1 MNSTRK
7 MPIWRILMQWE
18 VILFF
23 MFVAMIVVNSS
34 LSPYFLDS
42 NNILRT
48 TFNFMEK
55 AIIVLPMMFI
65 IICGD
70 IDISVAGIIA
80 LASSFMGLASQH
92 LGVGT
97 PALIFIGLL
106 TGLSVGA
113 LNGLIIT
120 KIGVPAIAVTLAG
133 FFLFRGIAYA
143 MLGDMAVTTYPKS
156 FAYLGQGYIGNTR
169 VPFELVVFI
178 ILAIIFGI
186 VLHKT
191 TYGLNLFAIGN
202 NSTAARFFGINVN
215 RIRFFNFALIG
226 LLSGLASVLLT
237 SRIGSTR
244 PNIASGWELEIIV
257 IVVLGGVSIFGGAG
271 NILGVVIS
279 IFMVGLARFGMGLIN
294 VPGIVMNIVMGFL
307 LLIAVLLP
315 GSLRQLQSK
324 ILTKQQQR

>member
-42 NNILRT
+42 SNILRT

-143 MLGDMAVTTYPKS
+143 MLGDMAVTTYPES
-156 FAYLGQGYIGNTR
+156 FAYLGQGHIGNTR

>member
-1 MNSTRK
+1 
-7 MPIWRILMQWE
+7 MQWE

-143 MLGDMAVTTYPKS
+143 MLGDMAVTTYPES

>member
-1 MNSTRK
+1 MKSTKK

-23 MFVAMIVVNSS
+23 MLITVIIVFSS
-34 LSPYFLDS
+34 LSPYFLDL

-65 IICGD
+65 IICAD
-70 IDISVAGIIA
+70 IDISVAGTIA
-80 LASSFMGLASQH
+80 LSSCCMGLASQY
-92 LGVGT
+92 LGAGT

-106 TGLSVGA
+106 TGLSVGI

-120 KIGVPAIAVTLAG
+120 KIGIPAIAVTLAG
-133 FFLFRGIAYA
+133 LFLFRGIAYVL
-143 MLGDMAVTTYPKS
+143 LGDMAVTTYPES
-156 FAYLGQGYIGNTR
+156 FAYLGQGCIGNTR
-169 VPFELVVFI
+169 IPFELVLFI
-178 ILAIIFGI
+178 ILAIIFGV

-191 TYGLNLFAIGN
+191 TYGLNLFAIGG
-202 NSTAARFFGINVN
+202 NSTAARLLGINVD

-237 SRIGSTR
+237 SRISSTR
-244 PNIASGWELEIIV
+244 PNIASGWELEIIT
-257 IVVLGGVSIFGGAG
+257 ITVLGGVYIFGGSG

-279 IFMVGLARFGMGLIN
+279 IFIVGLMRFGMGLIN
-294 VPGIVMNIVMGFL
+294 IPGLVMSIIMGFL
-307 LLIAVLLP
+307 LIIAVFLP
-315 GSLRQLQSK
+315 GFLKELQSK
-324 ILTKQQQR
+324 ILAKQQQR

>member
-23 MFVAMIVVNSS
+23 MFVAMIIVNSS

-97 PALIFIGLL
+97 PALILIGLL

-143 MLGDMAVTTYPKS
+143 MLGDMAVTTYPES

-169 VPFELVVFI
+169 VPFELVIFI

>member
-143 MLGDMAVTTYPKS
+143 MLGDMAVTTYPES

>member
-1 MNSTRK
+1 MKSTKK
-7 MPIWRILMQWE
+7 MPIWHILMQWE

-23 MFVAMIVVNSS
+23 MLVVVIVVNSS
-34 LSPYFLDS
+34 LSPYFLDL

-48 TFNFMEK
+48 TFNFTEK

-65 IICGD
+65 IICAD

-80 LASSFMGLASQH
+80 LSSCFMGLASQH
-92 LGVGT
+92 LGAGT

-106 TGLSVGA
+106 TGLSVGI

-120 KIGVPAIAVTLAG
+120 KIGIPAIAVTLAG
-133 FFLFRGIAYA
+133 LFLFRGIAYVI
-143 MLGDMAVTTYPKS
+143 LGDMAVTTYPES
-156 FAYLGQGYIGNTR
+156 FAYLGQGCIGNTR
-169 VPFELVVFI
+169 IPFQLVLFI

-191 TYGLNLFAIGN
+191 TYGRKLFAIGN
-202 NSTAARFFGINVN
+202 NSTAARFSGINVD

-244 PNIASGWELEIIV
+244 PNIASGWELEIIT
-257 IVVLGGVSIFGGAG
+257 IVVLGGVYIFGGTG
-271 NILGVVIS
+271 SILGVVIS
-279 IFMVGLARFGMGLIN
+279 ILMVGLMRFGMGLIN
-294 VPGIVMNIVMGFL
+294 VPGLVMNIAMGFL
-307 LLIAVLLP
+307 LIIAILLP
-315 GSLRQLQSK
+315 GSLRELQSK
-324 ILTKQQQR
+324 ILTKQQQQ

>member
-1 MNSTRK
+1 

-23 MFVAMIVVNSS
+23 MFVAMIVVNSR
-34 LSPYFLDS
+34 LSPHFLDS

-80 LASSFMGLASQH
+80 LASAFMGLASQH

-133 FFLFRGIAYA
+133 FFLFRGIAYV
-143 MLGDMAVTTYPKS
+143 MLGDMAVTTYPES

-169 VPFELVVFI
+169 VPFELVLFI

-202 NSTAARFFGINVN
+202 NPKAARFFGINVN
-215 RIRFFNFALIG
+215 RIRFFNFALVG

-257 IVVLGGVSIFGGAG
+257 IVVLGGISIFGGAG

-307 LLIAVLLP
+307 LIIAVLLP
-315 GSLRQLQSK
+315 GSLRELQRK